1 MNSPTKATKR
11 VRRPSEAQRASA
23 EITRATLIEVA
34 CSQFAKAGYHA
45 TGTNDLVALASVT
58 RGALYHHFA
67 DKATLFE
74 AVLRQVAAELIRAA
88 NKRVAGLSGNTWR
101 QFTEALPAYLRLV
114 ATSPEAQR
122 ILLIDGPV
130 VLGWKRWRDI
140 QSEYVLTGVVK
151 ILSMLMDEGLIARRA
166 PEPLANLIQAALDDA
181 ALSIA
186 HAADPQAVSIEAS
199 DALLCLLE
207 GLRINRHH
215 GDASPTP

>member
-1 MNSPTKATKR
+1 MNAPAKAIKR
-11 VRRPSEAQRASA
+11 VRRPSEAQRISA
-23 EITRATLIEVA
+23 EVTRATLIKVA
-34 CSQFAKAGYHA
+34 CAQFGTAGYHA
-45 TGTNDLVALASVT
+45 TGTHDLVALASVT

-88 NKRVAGLSGNTWR
+88 NKRVADLSGNTWR

-140 QSEYVLTGVVK
+140 QSEYVLSGMVVTLK
-151 ILSMLMDEGLIARRA
+151 MLMDEGVIARRP
-166 PEPLANLIQAALDDA
+166 PEPLAHLIQAALDDA

-186 HAADPQAVSIEAS
+186 HATDPQAVSDAS
-199 DALLCLLE
+199 ADALLCLLT
-207 GLRINRHH
+207 GLRIDRH
-215 GDASPTP
+215 

>member
-1 MNSPTKATKR
+1 MNAPVKTTKR
-11 VRRPSEAQRASA
+11 VRRPSEAQRVSA
-23 EITRATLIEVA
+23 EVTRASLIKVA
-34 CSQFAKAGYHA
+34 CAQFGKAGYHA
-45 TGTNDLVALASVT
+45 TGTSDLVALASVT

-67 DKATLFE
+67 DKSALFE
-74 AVLRQVAAELIRAA
+74 AVFREVAAELIRAA
-88 NKRVAGLSGNTWR
+88 NKRVAGLSGDTWR

-130 VLGWKRWRDI
+130 VLGWKRWREI
-140 QSEYVLTGVVK
+140 QSEYVLGGVVE

-186 HAADPQAVSIEAS
+186 HAADPQAVSIEAA

-207 GLRINRHH
+207 GLRI
-215 GDASPTP
+215 

>member
-1 MNSPTKATKR
+1 MSAPAEATDRPTKR

-23 EITRATLIEVA
+23 EVTRTTLIKVA
-34 CSQFAKAGYHA
+34 CAQFTKAGYHA
-45 TGTNDLVALASVT
+45 TATTDLVALASVT

-74 AVLRQVAAELIRAA
+74 AVLRKVAAELIRAA
-88 NKRVAGLSGNTWR
+88 NKRVASLSGDTWR
-101 QFTEALPAYLRLV
+101 QFVVALPTYLQLV
-114 ATSPEAQR
+114 AASPEAQR

-186 HAADPQAVSIEAS
+186 HAADPQAVSIEAA
-199 DALLCLLE
+199 DALLALLQ
-207 GLRINRHH
+207 GLRVDGGR
-215 GDASPTP
+215 